1 MSEKVEYKE
10 GDHSEFIQF
19 LFSDSPKPQGTIT
32 LELPLSEPNKNVGL
46 HVFEQLLMIFVDGLK
61 YFFGKDE
68 KVNLSELTEENIIKV
83 QEYFISMNYSAKV
96 EVFSTMNEYQFKYP
110 NYFKNQE
117 KITNETQL
125 EDFYYEV
132 FNEHNCAYRIS
143 FLQI

>member
-1 MSEKVEYKE
+1 MSEEVEYKE
-10 GDHSEFIQF
+10 GDHVEFIQF